1 MWQKKKVG
9 EFEDME
15 IGTIQNEIEHKE
27 SLKNKH
33 WQVGIVG
40 RLLYVYLESL
50 KGLLKKLWLKLNK
63 NYNTKINE

>member
-15 IGTIQNEIEHKE
+15 IETIQNETEHKE

-33 WQVGIVG
+33 CQVGIIV
-40 RLLYVYLESL
+40 RLLYV
-50 KGLLKKLWLKLNK
+50 
-63 NYNTKINE
+63 